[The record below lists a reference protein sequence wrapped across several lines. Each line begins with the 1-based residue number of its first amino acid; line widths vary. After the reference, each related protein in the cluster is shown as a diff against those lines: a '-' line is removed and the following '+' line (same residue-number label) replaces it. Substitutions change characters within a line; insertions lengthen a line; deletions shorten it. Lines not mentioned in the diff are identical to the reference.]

1 MFNINNKVM
10 KRFIFILSFVLLA
23 SFSTTNIL
31 KNNKSVLVAS
41 ESELYINGT
50 SNVTDFKC
58 GYNITNLNEPIRI
71 HYENENNVIRFEK
84 SMLILENNGFD
95 CGGKR
100 INKDFHGLLK
110 SEVYPQIILKLKEVK
125 LNPNKKN
132 KADVLIEIEIAGLS
146 HSYLMDTEFYHDQ
159 DWMISGKLKLNIQ
172 DFNLTAPKKMLGL
185 VLVSEDIQINFK
197 LVLKEF

>member
-1 MFNINNKVM
+1 M
-10 KRFIFILSFVLLA
+10 KKIFFSLLCVLLV
-23 SFSTTNIL
+23 SFSTINVL
-31 KNNKSVLVAS
+31 KNSKSILVAS

-58 GYNITNLNEPIRI
+58 GYNITNLDHPIRI
-71 HYENENNVIRFEK
+71 HYENIKDVIIFEN
-84 SMLILENNGFD
+84 STLILENNGFD

-110 SEVYPQIILKLKEVK
+110 SEVYPQITLKLKEVK

-132 KADVLIEIEIAGLS
+132 KAEALIEIEIAGLS
-146 HSYLMDTEFYHDQ
+146 HSYLMSTEFYHDQ

-185 VLVSEDIQINFK
+185 VVVSEDIEISFK
-197 LVLKEF
+197 LILKEC